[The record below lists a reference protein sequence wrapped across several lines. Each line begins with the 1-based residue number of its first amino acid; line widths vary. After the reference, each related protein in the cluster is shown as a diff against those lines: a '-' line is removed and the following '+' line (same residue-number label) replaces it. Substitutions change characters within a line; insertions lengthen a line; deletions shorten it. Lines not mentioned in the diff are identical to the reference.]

1 MTLNRQQAPSISA
14 IADYKIKE
22 AEKHTLS
29 NGIEVYSINAGT
41 EAVLKLEI
49 VFNGG
54 VIQQQKK
61 CQASF
66 TAQLIS
72 EGTSKYSAAEIA
84 EKLDYY
90 GAYFQAKSS
99 YDDSSISL
107 YCLSKYLDE
116 SLPFIIEILTD
127 AIFPEADL
135 VIHQKNSIQKLIVNE
150 QKNTFLVRRAFN
162 QHLFGSH
169 NNYGSSAD
177 INDINA
183 ISRTDLAHFYQN
195 NYQNGIK
202 YITVAGL
209 LQSSTLSTIA
219 KFFDHKAFKT
229 AEISNIQYT
238 PKAYTAENIFIDKP
252 ESVQNVLRIGKK
264 HINRNHADFRQTQLL
279 NLILGG
285 YFGSRLMKNI
295 REEKG
300 LTYGIYSAIE
310 TRQYDA
316 AWYVETEI
324 NNNLYEQ
331 GLAEILKEI
340 KTLRE
345 NLIPEEELS
354 IAKNYLLGSFLRNT
368 EGPFNLADRFKI
380 LKDYHLSYQY
390 YYEFLAIVKETSAL
404 QLRELANKYL
414 NEKELSIVIV
424 GNKK

>member
-14 IADYKIKE
+14 IADYTIKE

-41 EAVLKLEI
+41 ETVLKLEI

-54 VIQQQKK
+54 IIQQQKK

-135 VIHQKNSIQKLIVNE
+135 AIHQKNSIQKLIVNE

-162 QHLFGSH
+162 QHLFGLH
-169 NNYGSSAD
+169 NNYGSSA
-177 INDINA
+177 DINA

-209 LQSSTLSTIA
+209 LQSNTLSTIA
-219 KFFDHKAFKT
+219 KYFDHKAFKT
-229 AEISNIQYT
+229 GEISAIQYS
-238 PKAYTAENIFIDKP
+238 PKTYAAENIFIEKP
-252 ESVQNVLRIGKK
+252 ESVQNALRIGKK

-316 AWYVETEI
+316 AWYIETEI

-331 GLAEILKEI
+331 GLSEILKEI

-390 YYEFLAIVKETSAL
+390 FYEFLAIVKDTNAI

-414 NEKELSIVIV
+414 NENELSIVIV